1 MGNTHSSMGLM
12 FGSVIGGIVLA
23 PFTGGA
29 SLAAVGIASGVGTA
43 VGGTAFTINALNNR
57 DAPEG
62 EELKSFLIGA
72 GCGAMGPVGG
82 FAAGAGAEVS
92 LGFELAGAG
101 IGIGATNAGDDKFKP
116 YIGNQQEAIKHY
128 TQKNEKERYEKEV
141 KKDMKK
147 EEADK
152 MNSFIKQ
159 HSNELISFYQF
170 SSKKIA
176 NDTRLKMYSFK
187 PYKNI
192 DKKTFTEI
200 QTQFTCKKDEPKI
213 NRIYVI
219 RRKLD
224 TLPLY
229 FGWMAHSGILM
240 NTKDGRWFIC
250 EYGVENDK
258 NKVSLYE
265 VSKSIKSSSADS
277 FEFNGRKWNKQIC
290 GEDVSVDASISTI
303 KETMENKMKRHS
315 YWMLFWNCHMAQE
328 GTRESL
334 GLKVENKYLDKKYRE
349 ELNFVLS
356 YY

>member
-1 MGNTHSSMGLM
+1 MGNTHSSMGLT
-12 FGSVIGGIVLA
+12 FGSVIGGLVLA

-29 SLAAVGIASGVGTA
+29 SLAVVGIASGVGTA
-43 VGGTAFTINALNNR
+43 VGATAFTVNALNNR

-92 LGFELAGAG
+92 LGFEFAGVG
-101 IGIGATNAGDDKFKP
+101 IAIGATNAGDDKFKP
-116 YIGNQQEAIKHY
+116 YVGNQQEAVKHY
-128 TQKNEKERYEKEV
+128 TQENEKERYEKEV
-141 KKDMKK
+141 KKDTKK
-147 EEADK
+147 EEADD
-152 MNSFIKQ
+152 
-159 HSNELISFYQF
+159 LISFYQF
-170 SSKKIA
+170 SSKKIV
-176 NDTRLKMYSFK
+176 NDTKLRMYKFT
-187 PYKNI
+187 PYMSI
-192 DKKTFTEI
+192 DKTSFI
-200 QTQFTCKKDEPKI
+200 NLQTQFTCKKDEPKI

-240 NTKDGRWFIC
+240 NTKDGRWFVC

-258 NKVSLYE
+258 SKVSLYE

-290 GEDVSVDASISTI
+290 GEDVSADASISTI
-303 KETMENKMKRHS
+303 KETMENKMNRHS

-334 GLKVENKYLDKKYRE
+334 GLKVENKYLDKKYSE
-349 ELNFVLS
+349 ELNFTLS